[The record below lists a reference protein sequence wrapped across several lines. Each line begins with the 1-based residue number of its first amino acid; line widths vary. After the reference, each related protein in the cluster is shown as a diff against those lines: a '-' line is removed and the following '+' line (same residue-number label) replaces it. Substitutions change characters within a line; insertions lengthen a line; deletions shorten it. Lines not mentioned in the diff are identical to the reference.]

1 MSLVQRLGIAVS
13 AAIQMAER
21 MLCFNMWIVGI
32 LRESTVVT
40 IAGIC
45 SLPNKHLVNILASNI
60 RNKHSHLKLLF

>member
-1 MSLVQRLGIAVS
+1 MSLAQRLGTAVS

-32 LRESTVVT
+32 LRENTVVT
-40 IAGIC
+40 IVGIC
-45 SLPNKHLVNILASNI
+45 SLPNKLLVNILASNI

>member
-1 MSLVQRLGIAVS
+1 MSLVQRLGTAVS

-40 IAGIC
+40 IAGTF
-45 SLPNKHLVNILASNI
+45 SQPNKHLVNILASNI
-60 RNKHSHLKLLF
+60 RNKNSHLKLLF